1 MNIVQWLYADP
12 ADGPSQPLLPILQ
25 YQFPNATLCSDFEQ
39 ILNNINTWPGK
50 HVVLMLPRQDGTI
63 PLDQLRKHWQDE
75 LKILC
80 KKNIECV
87 LFITEIFT
95 INLAFGWICLIPNL
109 LIVTPC
115 QHNFGKNN
123 YPWITWQHWLHDAA
137 DSYKQPALVE
147 YVDKFDP
154 TTTKPMLF
162 DVLLGGERPY
172 RTLMHNW
179 IEQDSVLSSKTIM
192 TYYGVETTRPKFIYE
207 PDMIVP
213 ETRNFH
219 SGAHCF
225 FKGVEIRI
233 SSVPP
238 VSIYNQCA
246 YSLVTETSAEQDF
259 VFFTEKI
266 ARVMICQRLFIVLSS
281 HRYLHFLR
289 EAGFQTFGNII
300 NESYDLEVDDH
311 RRWRMAFEQMQQL
324 ARRDQQEILQLIE
337 PIVAHNQQVLLTTD
351 WHDKMST
358 QVSQVL
364 EARLELNFKPA

>member
-12 ADGPSQPLLPILQ
+12 ADGPSQPLISILQ
-25 YQFPNATLCSDFEQ
+25 RQFPKATLCSDFKQ

-63 PLDQLRKHWQDE
+63 PLEQSKKIWQNE
-75 LKILC
+75 LHIFC
-80 KKNIECV
+80 EKKIECV
-87 LFITEIFT
+87 LFVTEIFN
-95 INLAFGWICLIPNL
+95 INDSFDWICLIPNL

-147 YVDKFDP
+147 YVDKFDL

-172 RTLMHNW
+172 RTLIHNW
-179 IEQDSVLSSKTIM
+179 IEQDSVLSPNTVM
-192 TYYGVETTRPKFIYE
+192 TYYGVETARPKFIYE
-207 PDMIVP
+207 PDMIVT

-219 SGAHCF
+219 SGAYCF
-225 FKGVEIRI
+225 FNGVEIRI
-233 SSVPP
+233 GSVPP

-266 ARVMICQRLFIVLSS
+266 ARVMVCQRLFIVLSS
-281 HRYLHFLR
+281 YRYLHYLR

-300 NESYDLEVDDH
+300 NESYDLEVNDH

-324 ARRDQQEILQLIE
+324 AKKDQQEILQLIE
-337 PIVAHNQQVLLTTD
+337 PIVAHNRQVLLTTD
-351 WHDKMST
+351 WHGKMST

-364 EARLELNFKPA
+364 EARLGLNLKPA